1 MGDLTQVDAWSLVQR
16 RTELEFEDVDPDG
29 LGLELHEMSLEQ
41 LARWLAL
48 TTEIAARGWTAFDG
62 REAERVAFARV
73 LVAERLQWQAEGGLR
88 CLPTELAGIPL
99 DPQLIPPAFRQNLTP
114 FADQLM
120 VPENAFSTSTGGA
133 L

>member
-16 RTELEFEDVDPDG
+16 RLELEFEGVDPDG

-48 TTEIAARGWTAFDG
+48 TTEIAARGWTAFG
-62 REAERVAFARV
+62 EADRVAFARFAI
-73 LVAERLQWQAEGGLR
+73 AERLQWLAEGGLR
-88 CLPTELAGIPL
+88 CLPPELAGIPL
-99 DPQLIPPAFRQNLTP
+99 DHQLIPPAFRQDLSP
-114 FADQLM
+114 IADQLM
-120 VPENAFSTSTGGA
+120 VPEQAFSTSTGGA